1 MTINFRSGVS
11 LAMASLAVA
20 ETISPMM
27 GPTTSPQGSP
37 QGSPQDP
44 ALPRPIVKWA
54 GGKTRLL
61 SELTRRMPAH
71 FGAYHEPFA
80 GGAAL
85 FFHES
90 RRLADGGHPVLLSDI
105 NDDLVSAYRA
115 VADDP
120 QRVSVELDGYRAS
133 HDEVHYYETR
143 RAWNARLVADMNG
156 RGHWSPAKTAACFLY
171 LNRAGYNG
179 LWRVNARGEHNVPVG
194 RSSSGGP
201 PSFPS
206 AEDLR
211 IAAWALRSAT
221 VGQRHFLD
229 ATALAESGDLD
240 ATALVESGDFVYF
253 APPYVPLGKSPNFTA
268 YNAGGFDADDH
279 AVLAERSRD
288 LARRGVHVMLSNSDT
303 PMVRELYR
311 DFRVEVVTA
320 PRSINSKGL
329 GRGKINE
336 LVITSGYEARGEVRS

>member
-1 MTINFRSGVS
+1 MTINFRSVVS
-11 LAMASLAVA
+11 LAIIGEIVSATASEA
-20 ETISPMM
+20 M
-27 GPTTSPQGSP
+27 GPTTSP

-120 QRVSVELDGYRAS
+120 QRVSAELDGYRAS

-211 IAAWALRSAT
+211 IAAGALRSAT

-229 ATALAESGDLD
+229 ATALAESGD
-240 ATALVESGDFVYF
+240 FVYF
-253 APPYVPLGKSPNFTA
+253 DPPYVPLGKSPNFTA
-268 YNAGGFDADDH
+268 YNASGFDADDH
-279 AVLAERSRD
+279 AVLADRSRD

-303 PMVRELYR
+303 TMVRELYR